1 MPKSDAGGLRAGKLP
16 PELLAGLLNGLES
29 GPDVVVGGAV
39 GLDAAA
45 IDFAPGSDRYLL
57 AKTDP
62 ITFATDRIGDY
73 AIHVNANDIA
83 CMGGRPRWFLAT
95 ALLPEGT
102 AEAAVRDVFDQLEG
116 ACRAIDVSLVGG
128 HTEVTVGLDRPLVIG
143 CMLGTVAS
151 AELLLPCNA
160 LAGDDL
166 LLTRG
171 AAVEGTAVL
180 AREAATALRAAG
192 LTELEI
198 AAAAD
203 LLDSPGISVLPA
215 ARALKGV
222 VGLHALHDPTE
233 GGIATA
239 VRETATA
246 AGLGFEIEV
255 AGVPVLPETAKICAG
270 LGLDPLGLLASGAL
284 LAALDPSGT
293 EAALALLADAGIPA
307 ARIGRLTSAAGPAG
321 EDSALPTFERDELAR
336 YLEGRSD
343 AG

>member
-1 MPKSDAGGLRAGKLP
+1 MPKSGDGGLRAGKLP
-16 PELLAGLLNGLES
+16 PDLLAGLLARLTP
-29 GPDVVVGGAV
+29 GPDVVIGGAV
-39 GLDAAA
+39 GLDAAV

-73 AIHVNANDIA
+73 AIHVNANDIV

-102 AEAAVRDVFDQLEG
+102 AEAAVRGVFDQLES
-116 ACRAIDVSLVGG
+116 ACHAIDVSLVGG

-143 CMLGTVAS
+143 CMLGTVVS
-151 AELLLPCNA
+151 AELLLPRNVR
-160 LAGDDL
+160 AGDDL
-166 LLTRG
+166 LLTHG
-171 AAVEGTAVL
+171 AAIEGTAVL

-192 LTELEI
+192 LTDTEI
-198 AAAAD
+198 AAAAE
-203 LLDSPGISVLPA
+203 LLDAPGISVLPA
-215 ARALKGV
+215 ARALKGLE
-222 VGLHALHDPTE
+222 GLHALHDPTE

-239 VRETATA
+239 IRETATA
-246 AGLGFEIEV
+246 TASGFDIEV
-255 AGVPVLPETAKICAG
+255 TRVPVLPETAKVCAA
-270 LGLDPLGLLASGAL
+270 LELDPLGLLASGAL
-284 LAALDPSGT
+284 LAAVDPGGT
-293 EAALALLADAGIPA
+293 EAALARLTEAGIPA
-307 ARIGRLTSAAGPAG
+307 ARIGRLTSAAGPAS

>member
-1 MPKSDAGGLRAGKLP
+1 LPKSDTEGLRAGKLP
-16 PELLAGLLNGLES
+16 PDLLAGLLESIAS
-29 GPDVVVGGAV
+29 GPDVVAGGAV
-39 GLDAAA
+39 GLDAAV

-83 CMGGRPRWFLAT
+83 CMGGVPRWFLAT

-102 AEAAVRDVFDQLEG
+102 TEEAVGDVFDQLEG
-116 ACRAIDVSLVGG
+116 ACRAIEVSLVGG

-143 CMLGTVAS
+143 CMLGTVAP
-151 AELLLPCNA
+151 AELLLPRNA

-166 LLTRG
+166 VLTRG
-171 AAVEGTAVL
+171 AAIEGTAVL
-180 AREAATALRAAG
+180 AREAAKPLRSAG
-192 LTELEI
+192 LTEAEI

-203 LLDSPGISVLPA
+203 LLDTPGISVLPA
-215 ARALKGV
+215 ARALKGAEGV
-222 VGLHALHDPTE
+222 HALHDPTE
-233 GGIATA
+233 GGIVTA

-255 AGVPVLPETAKICAG
+255 AQVPVLPETAKVCAA
-270 LGLDPLGLLASGAL
+270 LRLEPLGLLASGAL
-284 LAALDPSGT
+284 LAAVDPSWT
-293 EAALALLADAGIPA
+293 EDALFRLDGAGIPA
-307 ARIGRLTSAAGPAG
+307 ARIGRLTSATGPVG
-321 EDSALPTFERDELAR
+321 EEDGLPVFERDELAR
-336 YLEGRSD
+336 YLEGRFE